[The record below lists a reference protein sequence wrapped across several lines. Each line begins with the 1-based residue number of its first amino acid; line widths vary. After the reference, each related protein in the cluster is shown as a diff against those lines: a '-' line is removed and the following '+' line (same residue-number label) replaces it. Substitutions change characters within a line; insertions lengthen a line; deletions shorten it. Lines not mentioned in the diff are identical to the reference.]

1 VHGGFPGFP
10 EVAWSARAYEERR
23 VDEALSVQAPVRVR
37 LNPFARV
44 RSEPAAGVDD
54 ALVRAAQA
62 GDRGAFAELYR
73 LHGRLVHGILLA
85 HAPRQEAED
94 LVQDVFLAALA
105 RMHTLREPAA
115 FVKWIAAIARNR
127 ARMLHRGGRRLVA
140 LEDDVPDPAAAPSAG
155 ELRVDD
161 VLAAIHRLPEAYRE
175 PLVLRL
181 VEGMSGAE
189 IAERTGLTPGSVR
202 VNLHRGMKQL
212 REELGGFDG

>member
-1 VHGGFPGFP
+1 M
-10 EVAWSARAYEERR
+10 
-23 VDEALSVQAPVRVR
+23 DEALSVRAPMRVR
-37 LNPFARV
+37 LNPFARQ
-44 RSEPAAGVDD
+44 RAEPAAGVDD

-85 HAPRQEAED
+85 HAPRQDADD

-127 ARMLHRGGRRLVA
+127 ARMLHRGNRWLVA
-140 LEDDVPDPAAAPSAG
+140 LPDDIPDPAAAPTAG
-155 ELRVDD
+155 ELREED

>member
-1 VHGGFPGFP
+1 MDEAVSSPVQPRLSPRAPG
-10 EVAWSARAYEERR
+10 
-23 VDEALSVQAPVRVR
+23 VDE
-37 LNPFARV
+37 
-44 RSEPAAGVDD
+44 
-54 ALVRAAQA
+54 ALVRAAQR
-62 GDRGAFAELYR
+62 GDRGAFAELYGR
-73 LHGRLVHGILLA
+73 HGRMVHGILLA
-85 HAPRQEAED
+85 HAPRQEADD

-105 RMHTLREPAA
+105 RMHTLRDPGA
-115 FVKWIAAIARNR
+115 FVKWIATIARNR
-127 ARMLHRGGRRLVA
+127 ARMLHRATRRLIA
-140 LEDDVPDPAAAPSAG
+140 LPDDLPDPASASDG
-155 ELRVDD
+155 ERLRSEE